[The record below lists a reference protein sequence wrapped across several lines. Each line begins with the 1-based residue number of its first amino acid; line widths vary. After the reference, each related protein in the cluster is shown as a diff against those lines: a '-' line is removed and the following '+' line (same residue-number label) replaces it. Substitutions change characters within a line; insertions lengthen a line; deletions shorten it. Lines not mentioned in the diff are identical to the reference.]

1 MPTYMCILCTCS
13 TSGSR
18 SSSRPSSVC
27 GSRSRPAGRISVGAL
42 VREAIDA
49 RVGAPTL
56 EDRRRA
62 FTAVTAMRGRY
73 LSPEELEA
81 LGDDERDR
89 AAPAAVPS

>member
-1 MPTYMCILCTCS
+1 MLNERLQILVS
-13 TSGSR
+13 AEQR
-18 SSSRPSSVC
+18 LRLEEQA
-27 GSRSRPAGRISVGAL
+27 RLAGISVGAL

-49 RVGAPTL
+49 HVGAPTL
-56 EDRRRA
+56 ADRRRA

-89 AAPAAVPS
+89 AAPAAVPG